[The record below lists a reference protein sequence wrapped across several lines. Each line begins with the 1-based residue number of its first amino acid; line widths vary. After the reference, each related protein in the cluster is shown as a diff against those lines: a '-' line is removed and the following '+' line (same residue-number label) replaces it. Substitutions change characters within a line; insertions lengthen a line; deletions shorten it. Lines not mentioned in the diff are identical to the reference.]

1 MKQQIPHVQ
10 FTDLCASLLVELY
23 EKGVKREEIEEAMRG
38 MPLVSKTRTVKRGR
52 RVRKGRQWEEDGES

>member
-38 MPLVSKTRTVKRGR
+38 MPLVSKTRTVKR
-52 RVRKGRQWEEDGES
+52 EEG